1 MLKEFLS
8 QRGVKYTERD
18 VSMDRSAAGEIMR
31 LTGQMA
37 VPVTVIG
44 TQTVVGFDR
53 PKLEHMLATTS
64 QTPSLGAIVGDA
76 AKITSMRGLP
86 QAEGAFVGGVRPGS
100 AAQKLGLL
108 IGDIIVEVNGQP
120 VKNTKD
126 LEGIVSG
133 VQQNARIVVTF
144 LRDNVRK
151 AAEGILSP

>member
-8 QRGVKYTERD
+8 QRGVKYAERD
-18 VSMDRSAAGEIMR
+18 VSVDRSAASEMMR

-53 PKLEHMLATTS
+53 PKLEHLLATTA

-86 QAEGAFVGGVRPGS
+86 QADGAFVGGVRPGS
-100 AAQKLGLL
+100 AAQRLGLL
-108 IGDIIVEVNGQP
+108 IGDIITEVNGQP
-120 VKNTKD
+120 VKNTND
-126 LEGIVSG
+126 LERIVSG
-133 VQQNARIVVTF
+133 LQQSARILVVF
-144 LRDNVRK
+144 LRDNNRK
-151 AAEGILSP
+151 AAEGTL

>member
-8 QRGVKYTERD
+8 QRGVKYAERD
-18 VSMDRSAAGEIMR
+18 VSVDRSAASEMMR

-53 PKLEHMLATTS
+53 PKLEHLLATTA

-86 QAEGAFVGGVRPGS
+86 QADGAFVGGVKPGS
-100 AAQKLGLL
+100 AAQRLGLL
-108 IGDIIVEVNGQP
+108 IGDIITEVNGQP
-120 VKNTKD
+120 VKNTND
-126 LEGIVSG
+126 LERIVSG
-133 VQQNARIVVTF
+133 LQQNARILVVF
-144 LRDNVRK
+144 LRDNNRK
-151 AAEGILSP
+151 AAEGTL

>member
-8 QRGVKYTERD
+8 QRGVKYAERD
-18 VSMDRSAAGEIMR
+18 VSVDRSAASEMMR

-53 PKLEHMLATTS
+53 PKLEHLLAATA

-86 QAEGAFVGGVRPGS
+86 QADGAFVGGVKPGS
-100 AAQKLGLL
+100 AAQRLGLL
-108 IGDIIVEVNGQP
+108 IGDIITEVNGQP
-120 VKNTKD
+120 VKNTND
-126 LEGIVSG
+126 LERIVSG
-133 VQQNARIVVTF
+133 LQQNARILVVF
-144 LRDNVRK
+144 LRDNNRK
-151 AAEGILSP
+151 AAEGTL

>member
-1 MLKEFLS
+1 
-8 QRGVKYTERD
+8 
-18 VSMDRSAAGEIMR
+18 MDRSAAGEIMR

-53 PKLEHMLATTS
+53 PKLEHLLATTS
-64 QTPSLGAIVGDA
+64 QTPSLGANVADA
-76 AKITSMRGLP
+76 AKITVARGLP

-120 VKNTKD
+120 VKNTSD
-126 LEGIVSG
+126 LERAVSG
-133 VQQNARIVVTF
+133 LQQNARIIVIF
-144 LRDNVRK
+144 LRDNTRK
-151 AAEGILSP
+151 AAEGTLSP